1 MQVLLK
7 CLLKQNRWGYE
18 SRTGITVSFVEK
30 QSSEGSSQRL
40 HIMKKTESTT
50 SSAVLHKSKVKQNVT
65 KPKGIKAINHKSGR
79 WGERAAQRVH
89 RHGVTCPSKA
99 VSRPGQI
106 FMPNTSPTAVPL
118 MVLSANTHLSTCL
131 DLLYSPDCCLALPKY
146 SHKTS
151 IFVVATGCLFFKFF
165 STSQPSGTLLQ
176 GTGSGVP
183 LLPTKLKSSNLT
195 SHCIF
200 STHY

>member
-65 KPKGIKAINHKSGR
+65 KPKAESRQSITKVADEDTELHK
-79 WGERAAQRVH
+79 
-89 RHGVTCPSKA
+89 
-99 VSRPGQI
+99 
-106 FMPNTSPTAVPL
+106 
-118 MVLSANTHLSTCL
+118 
-131 DLLYSPDCCLALPKY
+131 
-146 SHKTS
+146 
-151 IFVVATGCLFFKFF
+151 GC
-165 STSQPSGTLLQ
+165 TDME
-176 GTGSGVP
+176 
-183 LLPTKLKSSNLT
+183 
-195 SHCIF
+195 
-200 STHY
+200 